1 MMRYSNLLAS
11 KLPATPSTTPPLGQT
26 INMMAKS
33 SSAAS
38 SASAS
43 SAALATA
50 PLPTAPLPT
59 PAVTL
64 KEQRAF
70 LNQILYLKKGSD
82 QPVAIQALHEEYLA
96 SNMDAKKSMVSKWIS
111 SGKNVSVL
119 VKEEQNTLQKLE
131 EGWLPQTWTSCR
143 EDGHQDWI
151 LSQLERVYIY
161 IYIYIYC
168 SFWATFPH
176 HWLNFRLGYF
186 CPLGL
191 GKCCPSCCEL
201 LYWGGD
207 PGWDQGNSREVPDAQ
222 RVKSP
227 RAPFWSQEHWFAYE
241 EMSKWSRQNTMSA
254 SANRESLVSKAGAN
268 PMLPELKV
276 TGSDPVK
283 QAASEKRIYESTKRK
298 AAQMYKQLGKIVS
311 DTHMHMIKHPKAK
324 SAPVMAEFT
333 YLEQWILQAT
343 QVLEDEEHSWAHR
356 S

>member
-43 SAALATA
+43 SAALATT

-82 QPVAIQALHEEYLA
+82 QPAAIQALHEEYLA
-96 SNMDAKKSMVSKWIS
+96 SNMEAKKSMVSKWIS

-131 EGWLPQTWTSCR
+131 EAGRVGYLKPGQVAEKMGIKIEYFPNSKEFKAKPKR
-143 EDGHQDWI
+143 ECT
-151 LSQLERVYIY
+151 YIY

-201 LYWGGD
+201 LY
-207 PGWDQGNSREVPDAQ
+207 
-222 RVKSP
+222 
-227 RAPFWSQEHWFAYE
+227 
-241 EMSKWSRQNTMSA
+241 
-254 SANRESLVSKAGAN
+254 
-268 PMLPELKV
+268 
-276 TGSDPVK
+276 
-283 QAASEKRIYESTKRK
+283 
-298 AAQMYKQLGKIVS
+298 
-311 DTHMHMIKHPKAK
+311 
-324 SAPVMAEFT
+324 
-333 YLEQWILQAT
+333 
-343 QVLEDEEHSWAHR
+343 
-356 S
+356 